1 VDHSGLIAPA
11 ARRGDVELE
20 ARMILI
26 VVMAAAATALC
37 VTLALKLV
45 GDI

>member
-1 VDHSGLIAPA
+1 MEAPM
-11 ARRGDVELE
+11 V
-20 ARMILI
+20 LI
-26 VVMAAAATALC
+26 VVLALAATALC